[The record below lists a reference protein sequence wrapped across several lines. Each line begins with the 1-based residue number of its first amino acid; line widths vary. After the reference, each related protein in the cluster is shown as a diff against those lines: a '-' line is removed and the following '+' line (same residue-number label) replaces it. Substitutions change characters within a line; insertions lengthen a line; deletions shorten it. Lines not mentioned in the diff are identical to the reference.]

1 MEFSNQFIFEFFFF
15 ELLIKRLILFIY
27 NIKSQ
32 QMFNNLVS
40 EGTELFEDQEYV
52 LIDFGGEQ
60 KGLKGRD
67 IFEDMV
73 VVLNTR

>member
-1 MEFSNQFIFEFFFF
+1 M
-15 ELLIKRLILFIY
+15 FIY